1 MPCPREAGR
10 SAPRLPG
17 LARRPTRYNPPREDA
32 TMSLSGRLRERA
44 AGVWEREFS
53 HPFVQGLGDGTL
65 DEARFRA
72 WLRQDYL
79 FLIEYGRVIALAV
92 ARAEDL
98 ESMGRF
104 ADLLQS
110 TLKTE
115 MDLHRRYAGQFG
127 VSVDDLEAAVP
138 LPQTRAYTDFLV
150 RTAYEGPLA
159 AIVAALLPCAWGYAE
174 IAARL
179 AARLEP
185 PAGDR
190 YREWIRTY
198 SSPEFSAYAD
208 WLRGLLDLLSES
220 LSGAEERRL
229 EEIFMTASEHEVRF
243 WDMAWAGDEGQAG

>member
-1 MPCPREAGR
+1 
-10 SAPRLPG
+10 
-17 LARRPTRYNPPREDA
+17 
-32 TMSLSGRLRERA
+32 MSLTGRLRERA
-44 AGVWEREFS
+44 AEVWERECA

-65 DEARFRA
+65 DEARFRV

-79 FLIEYGRVIALAV
+79 FLAEYARVVALAA

-110 TLKTE
+110 TLRSE
-115 MDLHRRYAGQFG
+115 MDLHRRYAAQFG
-127 VSVDDLEAAVP
+127 LDADDLEAAVP
-138 LPQTRAYTDFLV
+138 HPATRAYTDFLV

-159 AIVAALLPCAWGYAE
+159 AIVAALLPCAWGYGE
-174 IAARL
+174 IATRL
-179 AARLEP
+179 AARPDP
-185 PAGDR
+185 PATDR

-208 WLRGLLDLLSES
+208 WLRDLLDMLSES

-243 WDMAWAGDEGQAG
+243 WDMAWAGDGGAGA

>member
-1 MPCPREAGR
+1 
-10 SAPRLPG
+10 
-17 LARRPTRYNPPREDA
+17 
-32 TMSLSGRLRERA
+32 MSLSGRLRERA
-44 AGVWEREFS
+44 AGVWEREFA

-65 DEARFRA
+65 DEARFRV

-79 FLIEYGRVIALAV
+79 FLVEYARVVALAA

-104 ADLLQS
+104 AELLQS
-110 TLKTE
+110 TLRSE
-115 MDLHRRYAGQFG
+115 MGLHRRYAAQFG
-127 VSVDDLEAAVP
+127 LAADDLEAAVP
-138 LPQTRAYTDFLV
+138 QPATRAYTDFLV

-159 AIVAALLPCAWGYAE
+159 AIVAALLPCAWGYGE
-174 IAARL
+174 IATRL
-179 AARLEP
+179 AARADP
-185 PAGDR
+185 PAADR

-198 SSPEFSAYAD
+198 SSPEFAAYAD

-243 WDMAWAGDEGQAG
+243 WDMAWAGDGGAAG

>member
-1 MPCPREAGR
+1 
-10 SAPRLPG
+10 
-17 LARRPTRYNPPREDA
+17 
-32 TMSLSGRLRERA
+32 MSLSGRLRERA
-44 AGVWEREFS
+44 AGVWERELS

-79 FLIEYGRVIALAV
+79 FLIEYGRVIALAA

-110 TLKTE
+110 TLKAE
-115 MDLHRRYAGQFG
+115 MEVHRRYAGQFG

-138 LPQTRAYTDFLV
+138 RPETRAYTDFLV

-174 IAARL
+174 IATRL
-179 AARLEP
+179 AARAEP

-229 EEIFMTASEHEVRF
+229 EEIFMAASEHELRF
-243 WDMAWAGDEGQAG
+243 WDMVWAGDEGRGS